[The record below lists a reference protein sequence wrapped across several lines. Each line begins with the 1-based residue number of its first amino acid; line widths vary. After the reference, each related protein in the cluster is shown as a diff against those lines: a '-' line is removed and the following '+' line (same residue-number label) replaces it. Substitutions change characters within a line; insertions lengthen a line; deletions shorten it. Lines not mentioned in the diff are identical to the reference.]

1 MQKTCLVQCGDQRL
15 LCVLVF
21 GPQFIYMW
29 DMSRSYRPGPKIH
42 LVCFPQTLNTM
53 KFHQFPSN
61 SLYFPMFPL
70 LSLTPFFSTPYN
82 VHLFLL
88 LQSLLSRGVIIT
100 SPLDTFP
107 YLYEFPRI
115 LTTLEAFLGTF
126 PNVNQC
132 LAANSPKSFDSVQF
146 RPQFGYPLMTFP
158 LAGLSVLGPTWLE
171 HNSISPRTLGHF
183 ISELILSPQCLTLS
197 IRANPTVMGL
207 GHMGPS
213 LRQALVTWAIP
224 SSRAQA
230 PTYSFWKLQYV
241 RKIRPAYACKKLRV
255 QADSYVRIV
264 RVFFGLIFQKLIYL
278 LIKSCIFHF
287 NTSQVK
293 LTSNW
298 TLNQPWV
305 LKFSIITEQG
315 PES

>member
-107 YLYEFPRI
+107 YLSEFPRI
-115 LTTLEAFLGTF
+115 LTTLEASLGTF
-126 PNVNQC
+126 QMSISVWQRIPQSHLIVFSSDLN
-132 LAANSPKSFDSVQF
+132 LAILSRLF
-146 RPQFGYPLMTFP
+146 LW
-158 LAGLSVLGPTWLE
+158 LACRYWAQLGLS
-171 HNSISPRTLGHF
+171 ITLFHRGLL
-183 ISELILSPQCLTLS
+183 LILSAS
-197 IRANPTVMGL
+197 
-207 GHMGPS
+207 
-213 LRQALVTWAIP
+213 
-224 SSRAQA
+224 
-230 PTYSFWKLQYV
+230 
-241 RKIRPAYACKKLRV
+241 
-255 QADSYVRIV
+255 
-264 RVFFGLIFQKLIYL
+264 
-278 LIKSCIFHF
+278 
-287 NTSQVK
+287 
-293 LTSNW
+293 
-298 TLNQPWV
+298 
-305 LKFSIITEQG
+305 
-315 PES
+315 